1 MDIGKY
7 KQALSHMLKDDP
19 LKNITINPEARL
31 IDNDPIGYATG
42 GRVGLAQGTNPFY
55 NGYIRQIGNKYY
67 LKIGSDKSE
76 FHYVKSY
83 PTKKEAE
90 ADRKIQLDKI
100 NKIVQKEKQ
109 GYLTGP
115 ELVDYLKQERG
126 IDVNKSSIARIAES
140 AGLESKLH
148 KYGTGNSKLY
158 KIPIEEELDKFYN
171 NKLKQYAGPEAQ
183 ILLKKRMDRATELLR
198 QGMTPPEATKIM
210 LEEFPG
216 QLIQGAS
223 PVRKATENLEKEGF
237 KVSSGSKG
245 ETSTSSKKV
254 KNNLNILNE
263 DEKLK
268 NILSDTDFSLKR
280 DLPKVTNRIKQIL
293 PGSTDQT
300 AERQLGQ
307 LLYEYTG
314 KGPYSIITDNKD
326 LINNAQK
333 ISDAYFSE
341 KSFGKPSSSIQRI
354 GTEGRVAQQVGEER
368 TFFPNMRKRISEY
381 TPEGFSMDE
390 IKSLKSSDINK
401 TGYYSLFSQ
410 GIDSNINAD
419 KGRTIDKSIGKA
431 EKSLQNLN
439 PDDSNYEQLR
449 ENIKNKYNKEVRQFT
464 LKANANLKKG
474 QLPVRGLEISFD
486 DPKDS
491 IVRYNELKK
500 THPELIDGVNEIYDK
515 HGYSFKVPKDVK
527 TVYENLDYL
536 RTPQGQKKVA
546 QLSEQGA
553 SRLYGEVF
561 PGASV
566 VSNLLENPVALNT
579 IGLVKNFSKF
589 TGLPINAAFGAVLN
603 SEEMRKK
610 GLDIPETLIAGA
622 GKGAIDDLFNFL
634 SYGYRAPV
642 ALAKTVSEMPFKEKT
657 NFDLEKFKKNLGED
671 PVNIAGWL
679 IDKYLSKKDPNEKL
693 KNLTNFEWEKSQPP
707 IEIDETSVPYNEF
720 YFPDIS
726 SNKTQKQI
734 EQEKEYLKNEILENN
749 PDLQKEIE
757 DWNKNMELS
766 KQV

>member
-19 LKNITINPEARL
+19 LKNITFNSEARL
-31 IDNDPIGYATG
+31 VDNDPIGYAAG
-42 GRVGLAQGTNPFY
+42 GRVGFAKGTDPFY
-55 NGYIRQIGNKYY
+55 GGYIRQIGNKYY
-67 LKIGSDKSE
+67 LTIGSDKSE
-76 FHYVKSY
+76 FRYVKSY

-90 ADRKIQLDKI
+90 TDRKIQLDKI

-115 ELVDYLKQERG
+115 ELVDYLKQERN

-140 AGLESKLH
+140 AELESKPH

-158 KIPIEEELDKFYN
+158 KIPTEEELDKFKT
-171 NKLKQYAGPEAQ
+171 NKLKQYASPEAKVLYDQ
-183 ILLKKRMDRATELLR
+183 RIERAKELLQ
-198 QGMTPPEATKIM
+198 QGKSRDETADIIKN
-210 LEEFPG
+210 EFKEISNG
-216 QLIQGAS
+216 KSTAIDAANQLKEKGIDVIS
-223 PVRKATENLEKEGF
+223 KKEGLSSTAST
-237 KVSSGSKG
+237 KVI
-245 ETSTSSKKV
+245 
-254 KNNLNILNE
+254 NNLNALNQ
-263 DEKLK
+263 DEQLK
-268 NILSDTDFSLKR
+268 NILSNPDFSLGK
-280 DLPKVTNRIKQIL
+280 DLSKATDRIKKIL
-293 PGSTDQT
+293 PNSTDQT

-307 LLYEYTG
+307 LLYEYSG
-314 KGPYSIITDNKD
+314 KGPYNIKTDNPD
-326 LINNAQK
+326 LFNNANK
-333 ISDAYFSE
+333 LYFAE
-341 KSFGKPSSSIQRI
+341 KGFGKPSSAIQRI

-368 TFFPNMRKRISEY
+368 TFFPNMRKRVSEY

-390 IKSLKSSDINK
+390 IKSLRSSDINK

-410 GIDSNINAD
+410 GIDSDINAD
-419 KGRTIDKSIGKA
+419 KGRTIDRSIGKA
-431 EKSLQNLN
+431 EKGLQNLD
-439 PDDSNYEQLR
+439 PDDPNYEQLR

-474 QLPVRGLEISFD
+474 QLPIRGLELSFD
-486 DPKDS
+486 SPKDS

-500 THPELIDGVNEIYDK
+500 THPELIEGINNIYDE

-527 TVYENLDYL
+527 TVYENLDYF

-546 QLSEQGA
+546 QLYEQGA
-553 SRLYGEVF
+553 PRLYGEVF

-566 VSNLLENPVALNT
+566 VSNLLENPIALNT
-579 IGLVKNFSKF
+579 IGLAKNFSKT

-622 GKGAIDDLFNFL
+622 SKGALDDLFNFL

-657 NFDLEKFKKNLGED
+657 DFNFEKFKQNLGED
-671 PVNIAGWL
+671 PVNIARWL

-693 KNLTNFEWEKSQPP
+693 KNLTNFEWEKSQPA
-707 IEIDETSVPYNEF
+707 IESDETSVPYNEF
-720 YFPDIS
+720 YFPDVT

-749 PDLQKEIE
+749 PDLKKEIE
-757 DWNKNMELS
+757 DWNKNIELS